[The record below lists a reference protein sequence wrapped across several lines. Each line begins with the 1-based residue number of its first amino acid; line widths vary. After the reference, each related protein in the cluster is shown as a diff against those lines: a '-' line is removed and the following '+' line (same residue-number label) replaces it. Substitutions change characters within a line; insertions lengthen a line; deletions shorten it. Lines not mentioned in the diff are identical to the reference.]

1 MVVWIYG
8 QPCSGKTTMAEKV
21 YTHLFFNAIY
31 QTQLL
36 DGDELRKLF
45 KNNSYDRSGRIA
57 NISRAI
63 DIATYENSLKY
74 NVVASFVTPYKEMRS
89 YLKEMLPKCFVIY
102 LEYDA
107 SENRG
112 REQNHVSD
120 FDIPSEDEYDLK
132 INTSQLNEEETY
144 NLIIK
149 LLKNG
154 KLA

>member
-1 MVVWIYG
+1 
-8 QPCSGKTTMAEKV
+8 MAEKV

-31 QTQLL
+31 QTHIL

-89 YLKEMLPKCFVIY
+89 YLKEMLPKAFIIY

-112 REQNHVSD
+112 REKNHVTD
-120 FDIPSEDEYDLK
+120 FDIPNEDEYDLK

-154 KLA
+154 KLG